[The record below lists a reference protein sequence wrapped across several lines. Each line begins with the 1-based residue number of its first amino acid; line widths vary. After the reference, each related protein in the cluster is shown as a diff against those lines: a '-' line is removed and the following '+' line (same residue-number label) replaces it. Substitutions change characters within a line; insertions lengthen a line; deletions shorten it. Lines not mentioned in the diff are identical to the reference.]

1 MYKHCHFR
9 AGSSRSF
16 HECEGWALV
25 PKRPRF
31 AAGWSTRSHGR
42 GPPSRRPPAATWSPD
57 DDTEV
62 APPDDAAAALSPA
75 ASRSTSASFAT
86 SSTTSATVST
96 NTIAAAANVMAN
108 SAAAAAPSAAATSRS
123 RRACSR
129 SAGALKQQSLFSS
142 NQTTRSPSPACAA
155 VSRTGTTNGVK
166 QSGHGVRI
174 SAGSAGGGG
183 AGSPPQS
190 PRANALRRERIH
202 ATMHGRQKACQHF
215 TTAQGS
221 VIASFE
227 QRQIGQRSP
236 SGQSVRRRRHDAAS

>member
-75 ASRSTSASFAT
+75 ASRSPFRLFVAT
-86 SSTTSATVST
+86 ARLRLLVAPRDG
-96 NTIAAAANVMAN
+96 NFEANVVYGL
-108 SAAAAAPSAAATSRS
+108 
-123 RRACSR
+123 CS
-129 SAGALKQQSLFSS
+129 
-142 NQTTRSPSPACAA
+142 
-155 VSRTGTTNGVK
+155 
-166 QSGHGVRI
+166 I
-174 SAGSAGGGG
+174 
-183 AGSPPQS
+183 
-190 PRANALRRERIH
+190 
-202 ATMHGRQKACQHF
+202 
-215 TTAQGS
+215 
-221 VIASFE
+221 
-227 QRQIGQRSP
+227 
-236 SGQSVRRRRHDAAS
+236 